1 MQIGGRRVPSD
12 HIQFAGLRLV
22 ELGRQELGCKVKVN
36 NTVFMG
42 SRGRGGWDGAV
53 GRGCKECQAH
63 TLERPVMESKAH
75 TQLKDAKLPNCST
88 KRHWTCW

>member
-42 SRGRGGWDGAV
+42 SRGRGGV
-53 GRGCKECQAH
+53 GRGRWAGVARNAKH
-63 TLERPVMESKAH
+63 THLSA
-75 TQLKDAKLPNCST
+75 L
-88 KRHWTCW
+88 